1 MISIQVLVTSE
12 HQLKS
17 MGSKYWLGNSR
28 SRYSSKRKSSIQ
40 SKIYHRYEPSRCRSG
55 SLNQTAILPF
65 IIKNG
70 IFCTTAMLP
79 TKRER
84 FSGYLRHWRAEIWKS
99 VWNLHVPFSGKHI
112 SLCFNILQE
121 GRATSEPLSKVF
133 DTYQWRTHH
142 RRATHCTI
150 CKTNHY
156 KKTPHQSLT
165 ASYSDYPNNQNK
177 KVSNV
182 TCK

>member
-40 SKIYHRYEPSRCRSG
+40 SKIYHRDEPSRCRSG
-55 SLNQTAILPF
+55 SLNQTAVPPF

-70 IFCTTAMLP
+70 IFCTTATLP

-99 VWNLHVPFSGKHI
+99 VWNLNVPSSGKHI

-121 GRATSEPLSKVF
+121 GRAPSEALSKVF
-133 DTYQWRTHH
+133 DTYQWRTPQKSYALYHLQD
-142 RRATHCTI
+142 
-150 CKTNHY
+150 K
-156 KKTPHQSLT
+156 SLQKNST
-165 ASYSDYPNNQNK
+165 SKLNCFLFRLSKQPE
-177 KVSNV
+177 
-182 TCK
+182 